1 MDIVEAGGLLEQV
14 QIHFVRINQDKNL
27 TDADKKQL
35 KEFYL
40 DNFIAPRAR
49 KLLQK
54 CFPED
59 FPAYPV
65 VGTAPFKADANKFST
80 HTSEGAIIWRL
91 IS

>member
-1 MDIVEAGGLLEQV
+1 V
-14 QIHFVRINQDKNL
+14 QYLYELDVGQLVQMARRHFARINQDKSL

-54 CFPED
+54 RFPED
-59 FPAYPV
+59 FLVAERPATEQRCEIRRK
-65 VGTAPFKADANKFST
+65 G
-80 HTSEGAIIWRL
+80 